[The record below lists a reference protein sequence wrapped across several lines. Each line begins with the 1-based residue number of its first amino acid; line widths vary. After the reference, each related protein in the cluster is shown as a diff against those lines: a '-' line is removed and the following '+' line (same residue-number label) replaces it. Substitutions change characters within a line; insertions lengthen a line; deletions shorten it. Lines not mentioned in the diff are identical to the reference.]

1 MINVAN
7 ELNVVNLMNA
17 TNDVMTNDV
26 MTNDVM
32 TNDVMTNFASKVAR
46 LSVRLHFLV

>member
-32 TNDVMTNFASKVAR
+32 TNFASKVAR